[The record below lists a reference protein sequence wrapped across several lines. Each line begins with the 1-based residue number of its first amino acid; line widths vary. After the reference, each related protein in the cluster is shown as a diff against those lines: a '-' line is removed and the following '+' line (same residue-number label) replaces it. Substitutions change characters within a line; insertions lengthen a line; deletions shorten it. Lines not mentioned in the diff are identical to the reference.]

1 MAKSARKHNAPWT
14 PADLK
19 KMRALAKSKLSAR
32 LAAKELGRSTGAV
45 KYKAM
50 VEGIRFR
57 FIDQPAGVQLKLAR
71 KAKRAKKEVVRRPT
85 QAPRTG
91 VRGGFA
97 QAADEFRQ
105 RFFEQTARRRHHDFH
120 RDVAP
125 RHRAGRGQRGSGLS

>member
-19 KMRALAKSKLSAR
+19 KMRQLAQDKLLPALPPKNSA
-32 LAAKELGRSTGAV
+32 ATGAV

-71 KAKRAKKEVVRRPT
+71 KAKRAKKK
-85 QAPRTG
+85 
-91 VRGGFA
+91 
-97 QAADEFRQ
+97 
-105 RFFEQTARRRHHDFH
+105 
-120 RDVAP
+120 
-125 RHRAGRGQRGSGLS
+125 

>member
-19 KMRALAKSKLSAR
+19 MMRQHAKNKLSAR

-57 FIDQPAGVQLKLAR
+57 FIDQPAGVQLTLAR
-71 KAKRAKKEVVRRPT
+71 KAKRAKKK
-85 QAPRTG
+85 
-91 VRGGFA
+91 
-97 QAADEFRQ
+97 
-105 RFFEQTARRRHHDFH
+105 
-120 RDVAP
+120 
-125 RHRAGRGQRGSGLS
+125 

>member
-1 MAKSARKHNAPWT
+1 MAKSRKHNAPWT

-57 FIDQPAGVQLKLAR
+57 YIDQPAGVQKKLAR
-71 KAKRAKKEVVRRPT
+71 KAKRAKKK
-85 QAPRTG
+85 
-91 VRGGFA
+91 
-97 QAADEFRQ
+97 
-105 RFFEQTARRRHHDFH
+105 
-120 RDVAP
+120 
-125 RHRAGRGQRGSGLS
+125 

>member
-19 KMRALAKSKLSAR
+19 KMRATGERQASAR

-71 KAKRAKKEVVRRPT
+71 KAKRAKKK
-85 QAPRTG
+85 
-91 VRGGFA
+91 
-97 QAADEFRQ
+97 
-105 RFFEQTARRRHHDFH
+105 
-120 RDVAP
+120 
-125 RHRAGRGQRGSGLS
+125 